1 MATLYIEGQVSIGV
15 IYIPFIYFGNNPEPF
30 PSHYIMKWST
40 KSLPYSA
47 SPDLKYH
54 FEEEKKVDYYCFG
67 HIQDF
72 VKIFLD
78 KSSSYNL
85 SNKD

>member
-1 MATLYIEGQVSIGV
+1 M
-15 IYIPFIYFGNNPEPF
+15 
-30 PSHYIMKWST
+30 
-40 KSLPYSA
+40 
-47 SPDLKYH
+47 KYH
-54 FEEEKKVDYYCFG
+54 FEEEKKADYYCFA